1 MSLTPNEIEILKH
14 LLIEDEGLKQFPY
27 MDCCGKLWRKCI
39 CPPSVKGKL
48 TIGVGRNLD
57 DLGITDDEAIFLL
70 LNNIEQTSIDFDRS
84 FPWFKTL
91 NTVRRIVVINMAFN
105 LGLNKF
111 KQFSKMIKCIQSGDF
126 RSASNEMRNSKWANQ
141 VGERAER
148 LAVLMEV
155 GQF

>member
-1 MSLTPNEIEILKH
+1 MPLTPNETEILKH
-14 LLIEDEGLKQFPY
+14 LLIDDEGLKQFPY
-27 MDCCGKLWRKCI
+27 MDCCGRTWRKCV
-39 CPPSVKGKL
+39 CVSKGKL

-57 DLGITDDEAIFLL
+57 EVGISEDESIFLL
-70 LNNIEQTSIDFDRS
+70 LNNIDETSEEIERS

-126 RSASNEMRNSKWANQ
+126 RSAAKEMKNSKWASQ

-148 LAVLMEV
+148 LALLMEV